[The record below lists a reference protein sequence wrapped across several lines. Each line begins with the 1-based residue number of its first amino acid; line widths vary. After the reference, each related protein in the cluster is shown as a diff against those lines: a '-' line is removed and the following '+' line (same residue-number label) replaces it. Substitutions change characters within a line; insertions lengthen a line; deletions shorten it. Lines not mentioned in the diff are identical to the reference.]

1 MNEPDAQSRA
11 RIEHLGI
18 TVPDIAAATEF
29 FEQVFGADVMWEMV
43 TAEAMEDPAVRAVLE
58 NFDLAP
64 ALGVPPGT
72 KIKAIRLLMI
82 GESLM
87 VELFEWEVDEE
98 QRPPVVPTD
107 FGLQHACI
115 HVDDIHVTA
124 ERFEQAGGTLFD
136 GPVPLFGPP
145 HYEGGLGRYTRTP
158 WGTTIELMSYPSA
171 PPPPR
176 S

>member
-1 MNEPDAQSRA
+1 MNDPGAPSGA
-11 RIEHLGI
+11 RIEHLGM
-18 TVPDIAAATEF
+18 TVPDIEAATEF
-29 FEQVFGADVMWEMV
+29 FEQAFGAEIMFEMV
-43 TAEAMEDPAVRAVLE
+43 TAEAMDDPAVRAVME

-72 KIKAIRLLMI
+72 EIKAIRLLMV

-87 VELFEWEVDEE
+87 VELFEWNVEGE

-115 HVDDIHVTA
+115 YVDDIDATA
-124 ERFEQAGGTLFD
+124 ERFERAGGTLFD

-145 HYEGGLGRYTRTP
+145 HYEGGFGRYSRTP

-171 PPPPR
+171 PPPAR

>member
-18 TVPDIAAATEF
+18 TVPDIAAATAF
-29 FEQVFGADVMWEMV
+29 FQQVFGAEVMWEMV
-43 TAEAMEDPAVRAVLE
+43 TAEAMEDPTVRAVLE

-87 VELFEWEVDEE
+87 VELFEWEVEEE
-98 QRPPVVPTD
+98 QR
-107 FGLQHACI
+107 
-115 HVDDIHVTA
+115 
-124 ERFEQAGGTLFD
+124 
-136 GPVPLFGPP
+136 
-145 HYEGGLGRYTRTP
+145 
-158 WGTTIELMSYPSA
+158 
-171 PPPPR
+171 
-176 S
+176 